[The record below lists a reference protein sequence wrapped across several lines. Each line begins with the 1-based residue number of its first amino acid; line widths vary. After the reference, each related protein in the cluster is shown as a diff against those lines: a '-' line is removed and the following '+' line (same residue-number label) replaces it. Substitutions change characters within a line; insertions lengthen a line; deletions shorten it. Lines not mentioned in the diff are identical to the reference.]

1 MIKSFFNTL
10 SHIFHP
16 LLLPV
21 LGLYFLFEMPTNSPG
36 FIVTSLY
43 ELPTEFKINLYKLFA
58 FLTILA
64 PGISFWI
71 MYQNKIITSLKLEN
85 RLERFTPIGITATYY
100 IMNYILLRIMIPNH
114 ITISFIFPY
123 AFSLVLTIVIAF
135 IMNYYTKISLHM
147 LGFFGL
153 VGAIL
158 GYFQNQ
164 LDYNLFFLLFLI
176 IVGGLVGSARLFL
189 KAHTLKEVI
198 LGIILGFGIG
208 FVCMRF
214 ELYI

>member
-10 SHIFHP
+10 SNIFHP
-16 LLLPV
+16 ILLPV
-21 LGLYFLFEMPTNSPG
+21 LGLYFLFETPTTSPG
-36 FIVTSLY
+36 FIVTSLHD
-43 ELPTEFKINLYKLFA
+43 LPNDFKINLYKLFG

-85 RLERFTPIGITATYY
+85 RAERFTPIGLTATYY
-100 IMNYILLRIMIPNH
+100 IMNYVLLRIMIPDH
-114 ITISFIFPY
+114 VVIPFIFPY
-123 AFSLVLTIVIAF
+123 AFGITLTILTAF
-135 IMNYYTKISLHM
+135 ILNYYIKISLHM

-153 VGAIL
+153 IGAIM

-164 LDYNLFFLLFLI
+164 FDYNLFFLSFLI
-176 IVGGLVGSARLFL
+176 IVGGLVGSSRLYL
-189 KAHTLKEVI
+189 KAHTLKEVV
-198 LGIILGFGIG
+198 LGIVVGFGIG
-208 FVCMRF
+208 FVCMKF

>member
-10 SHIFHP
+10 SYLFHP
-16 LLLPV
+16 ILLPV
-21 LGLYFLFEMPTNSPG
+21 LGLYFLFEIPTNSPG
-36 FIVTSLY
+36 FIVTSLFSLPL
-43 ELPTEFKINLYKLFA
+43 ELKLNLYKLFG

-71 MYQNKIITSLKLEN
+71 MYQNKIISSLKLEN

-100 IMNYILLRIMIPNH
+100 IMNYVLLRIMIPEH
-114 ITISFIFPY
+114 IISSFIFAY
-123 AFSLVLTIVIAF
+123 AFGLALTVVVAYIL
-135 IMNYYTKISLHM
+135 NYVTKISLHM
-147 LGFFGL
+147 LGYFGL
-153 VGAIL
+153 VGAIM

-164 LDYNLFFLLFLI
+164 LNYNLSFLLFLI
-176 IVGGLVGSARLFL
+176 IVGGLVGSARLYL

-198 LGIILGFGIG
+198 LGIMIGFGIG
-208 FVCMRF
+208 FICMKF

>member
-10 SHIFHP
+10 SYLFHP
-16 LLLPV
+16 ILLPI
-21 LGLYFLFEMPTNSPG
+21 LGLYFMFETPTNSPG
-36 FIVTSLY
+36 FLVTSLY
-43 ELPTEFKINLYKLFA
+43 DLPLEFKLNLYKLFG
-58 FLTILA
+58 FLTVLA
-64 PGISFWI
+64 PGISLWI
-71 MYQNKIITSLKLEN
+71 MYQNKIISSLKLEN

-114 ITISFIFPY
+114 DILSFIFPY
-123 AFSLVLTIVIAF
+123 AFSISLTVCAAYIL
-135 IMNYYTKISLHM
+135 NYYTKISLHM

-153 VGAIL
+153 IGAIM

-176 IVGGLVGSARLFL
+176 IVGGFVGSARLYL
-189 KAHTLKEVI
+189 KAHSLKEVI
-198 LGIILGFGIG
+198 LGIVVGFGIG
-208 FVCMRF
+208 FLCMKF

>member
-10 SHIFHP
+10 SHLFHP

-21 LGLYFLFEMPTNSPG
+21 LGLYFLFETPTSSPG

-43 ELPTEFKINLYKLFA
+43 DLPIEFKINLYKLFG

-64 PGISFWI
+64 PGISFWV

-85 RLERFTPIGITATYY
+85 RLERFTPIGLTATYY
-100 IMNYILLRIMIPNH
+100 IMNYVLLRIMIPEH
-114 ITISFIFPY
+114 MIISFIFPY
-123 AFSLVLTIVIAF
+123 AFGLAVTAVIAY
-135 IMNYYTKISLHM
+135 IMNYFTKISLHM

-153 VGAIL
+153 VGAVM

-164 LDYNLFFLLFLI
+164 LEYNLFFLFFLI
-176 IVGGLVGSARLFL
+176 LVGGLVGSARLYL

-198 LGIILGFGIG
+198 LGIVIGFGIE
-208 FVCMRF
+208 FVCMKF